1 MYNKMKGEHTLNHDQ
16 KNPLSKT
23 NLTIENL
30 AQAVFIVNR
39 HAKTATNPKFLY
51 KLKQEA
57 LKKLIQ
63 EGKAKKVGLHF
74 SQNPRNSQ
82 QQSDVLVECGSYTFH
97 IPPIKSD
104 FHVLPHLGKLDG
116 RVRNPKAT
124 LSLSYAKSLLQ
135 TYTGISEMEKPSTI
149 SNRNTRSY
157 QKPIFKKLGER
168 YS

>member
-1 MYNKMKGEHTLNHDQ
+1 MKGEHTLNHDQ
-16 KNPLSKT
+16 KYPLSKL

-51 KLKQEA
+51 KLKQES

-74 SQNPRNSQ
+74 SENPRNSQ
-82 QQSDVLVECGSYTFH
+82 QQSDVLVECGRYTFH

-104 FHVLPHLGKLDG
+104 FHELPHLGKLDG

-124 LSLSYAKSLLQ
+124 LSLSFAKALLQ
-135 TYTGISEMEKPSTI
+135 TYTGITEIENPVSI
-149 SNRNTRSY
+149 SKKNQRPY